1 MTRSTQEL
9 ETNIVATVSTAE
21 TVLAHFEQSLL
32 AAGFADGAQSYV
44 RLADT
49 LIGQRLWA
57 ETSGMA
63 SDARFAAVATHARAI
78 HALLL
83 PYVQAFE
90 RLTALAAPTLLSGAG
105 ASSPAIPASLEAM
118 GAVLDHDALAQRVLK
133 ALDDAKRPVSTTAL
147 RAALGVS
154 KRELLAALD
163 RLFEA
168 GEIERHATSGREQ
181 IKRSER

>member
-1 MTRSTQEL
+1 MATSTQEL

-21 TVLAHFEQSLL
+21 AVLAHFEQSLV
-32 AAGFADGAQSYV
+32 AAGFGEGAQSYV

-63 SDARFAAVATHARAI
+63 SDARFTAVANHARAI

-83 PYVQAFE
+83 PYTEAFE
-90 RLTALAAPTLLSGAG
+90 RLAVLAAPTLLGDDVSLSVPDEPVGA
-105 ASSPAIPASLEAM
+105 AFEHDPLTLRALEA
-118 GAVLDHDALAQRVLK
+118 LDAAT
-133 ALDDAKRPVSTTAL
+133 RPLSTTAL
-147 RAALGVS
+147 RAELGVS
-154 KRELLAALD
+154 KTELRAALD

-168 GEIERHATSGREQ
+168 ALIERHGTSGREL
-181 IKRSER
+181 IKRSEA